1 MIKTDLANSKV
12 LLLGYTGYIGATLA
26 KVLVEKNIEVICPI
40 RSKKPIKKLENIVFV
55 DMSQIES
62 FLETSKK
69 KPTTV
74 ISCIASRKGGIFDAW
89 NVEYTLNKFFLNL
102 CKRVGIK
109 RFILLSA
116 ICVQKP
122 TLEFQKAKL
131 AFEDLLKNSTLD
143 FEIIRPTAFFKSLS
157 GQIDRVKKGKSF
169 LVFGNGELT
178 TCKPISARDLSE
190 FIIQFVIRTKTEN
203 KIHIIGGPGPPIS
216 PKNQAEL
223 LFELCKKEK
232 KIAYISPK
240 LFLIIVHVLMPLSIF
255 SKKIQD
261 IREFLKIAHYYATES
276 MLLWDDRSHSYSANK
291 TPEYGK
297 DTLKEY
303 YKKILKSDVIYKEL
317 KDQKLF

>member
-1 MIKTDLANSKV
+1 MGTNLANTKV

-26 KVLVEKNIEVICPI
+26 KVLLEKNIQVVCPV
-40 RSKKPIKKLENIVFV
+40 RNKKPHKKKENIVFV
-55 DMSQIES
+55 EMSQIES
-62 FLETSKK
+62 FLKTSKV

-74 ISCIASRKGGIFDAW
+74 ISCIASRKGGVTDSW
-89 NVEYTLNKFFLNL
+89 DVEYTLNKFFLNL
-102 CKRVGIK
+102 CKRVGIN

-131 AFEDLLKNSTLD
+131 AFENQLKHSTLEY
-143 FEIIRPTAFFKSLS
+143 EIIRPTAFFKSLS

-190 FIIQFVIRTKTEN
+190 FIIRFILRKRAEN
-203 KIHIIGGPGPPIS
+203 KIHLVGGPGPPIS
-216 PKNQAEL
+216 PKNQAEI
-223 LFELCKKEK
+223 LFKLSKNEK
-232 KIAYISPK
+232 KITHISPK
-240 LFLIIVHVLMPLSIF
+240 LFLVIIYVLMPLSKI

-261 IREFLKIAHYYATES
+261 FREFLKIAYYYATES
-276 MLLWDDRSHSYSANK
+276 MLFWDEKNHAYSSDK

-297 DTLKEY
+297 DTLEDY
-303 YKKILKSDVIYKEL
+303 YKKILDKDIVYKEL

>member
-1 MIKTDLANSKV
+1 MGTNFANTKV

-26 KVLVEKNIEVICPI
+26 KVLLEKNIQVVCPV
-40 RSKKPIKKLENIVFV
+40 RNKKPHKKKENIVFV
-55 DMSQIES
+55 EMSQIES
-62 FLETSKK
+62 FLKTSKV

-74 ISCIASRKGGIFDAW
+74 ISCIASRKGGVTDSW
-89 NVEYTLNKFFLNL
+89 DVEYTLNKFFLNL
-102 CKRVGIK
+102 CKRVGIN

-131 AFEDLLKNSTLD
+131 AFENLLKHSTLEY
-143 FEIIRPTAFFKSLS
+143 EIIRPTAFFKSLS

-190 FIIQFVIRTKTEN
+190 FIIGFVLRKRAEN
-203 KIHIIGGPGPPIS
+203 KIHLVGGPGPPIS
-216 PKNQAEL
+216 PKNQAEI
-223 LFELCKKEK
+223 LFKLSKNEK
-232 KIAYISPK
+232 KITHISPK
-240 LFLIIVHVLMPLSIF
+240 LFLVIIYVLMPLSKI

-261 IREFLKIAHYYATES
+261 FREFLKIAYYYATES
-276 MLLWDDRSHSYSANK
+276 MLFWDEKNHAYSSDK

-297 DTLKEY
+297 DTLEDY
-303 YKKILKSDVIYKEL
+303 YKKILDKDIVYKEL

>member
-1 MIKTDLANSKV
+1 MGTNLANTKV

-26 KVLVEKNIEVICPI
+26 KVLLEKNIQVVCPV
-40 RSKKPIKKLENIVFV
+40 RNKKPPKKNENIVFV

-62 FLETSKK
+62 FLETSKV

-74 ISCIASRKGGIFDAW
+74 ISCIASRKGGVTDSW
-89 NVEYTLNKFFLNL
+89 DVEYTLNKFFLNL
-102 CKRVGIK
+102 CKRAGIN

-131 AFEDLLKNSTLD
+131 AFETLLKNSTLEY
-143 FEIIRPTAFFKSLS
+143 EIIRPTAFFKSLS

-190 FIIQFVIRTKTEN
+190 FIIAFVLRKRAEN
-203 KIHIIGGPGPPIS
+203 KIHLVGGPGPPIS

-223 LFELCKKEK
+223 LFKLSKNEK
-232 KIAYISPK
+232 KITHISPK
-240 LFLIIVHVLMPLSIF
+240 LFLVIIYVLMPLSKI
-255 SKKIQD
+255 SKQIQD
-261 IREFLKIAHYYATES
+261 FREFLKIAYYYATES
-276 MLLWDDRSHSYSANK
+276 MLFWDEKNHAYSSKK
-291 TPEYGK
+291 TPEFGK
-297 DTLKEY
+297 DTLEDY
-303 YKKILKSDVIYKEL
+303 YKKILDKDIVYKEL

>member
-1 MIKTDLANSKV
+1 M
-12 LLLGYTGYIGATLA
+12 LGYTGYIGTTLA
-26 KVLVEKNIEVICPI
+26 KVLLEKNIQVVCPV
-40 RSKKPIKKLENIVFV
+40 RNEKPFKKKENIVFV

-62 FLETSKK
+62 FLETSKV

-74 ISCIASRKGGIFDAW
+74 ISCIASRKGGVTDSW
-89 NVEYTLNKFFLNL
+89 DVEYTLNKFFLNL
-102 CKRVGIK
+102 CKRVGIN

-131 AFEDLLKNSTLD
+131 AFEALLKNSTLEY
-143 FEIIRPTAFFKSLS
+143 EIIRPTAFFKSLS

-190 FIIQFVIRTKTEN
+190 FIIGFVLRKRAEN
-203 KIHIIGGPGPPIS
+203 KIHLVGGPGPPIS

-223 LFELCKKEK
+223 LFKLSKNEK
-232 KIAYISPK
+232 KITHISPN
-240 LFLIIVHVLMPLSIF
+240 LFLVIIHVLMPLSKI

-261 IREFLKIAHYYATES
+261 FREFLKIAYYYATES
-276 MLLWDDRSHSYSANK
+276 MLFWDEKNRAYSSEK
-291 TPEYGK
+291 TPEFGK
-297 DTLKEY
+297 DTLEDY
-303 YKKILKSDVIYKEL
+303 YKKILDKDIVYKEL
-317 KDQKLF
+317 EDQKLF

>member
-1 MIKTDLANSKV
+1 METNLANTKV

-26 KVLVEKNIEVICPI
+26 KVLLEKNIQVVCPV
-40 RSKKPIKKLENIVFV
+40 RNKKPHKKKENIVFV
-55 DMSQIES
+55 EMSQIES
-62 FLETSKK
+62 FLKTSKV

-74 ISCIASRKGGIFDAW
+74 ISCIASRKGGVTDSW
-89 NVEYTLNKFFLNL
+89 DVEYTLNKFFLHL
-102 CKRVGIK
+102 CKRVGIN

-131 AFEDLLKNSTLD
+131 AFENQLKHSTLEY
-143 FEIIRPTAFFKSLS
+143 EIIRPTAFFKSLS

-190 FIIQFVIRTKTEN
+190 FIIGFILRKRAEN
-203 KIHIIGGPGPPIS
+203 KIHLVGGPGPPIS
-216 PKNQAEL
+216 PKNQAEI
-223 LFELCKKEK
+223 LFKLSKNEK
-232 KIAYISPK
+232 KITHISPK
-240 LFLIIVHVLMPLSIF
+240 LFLVIIYVLMPLSKI

-261 IREFLKIAHYYATES
+261 FREFLKIAYYYATES
-276 MLLWDDRSHSYSANK
+276 MLFWDEKNHAYSSDK
-291 TPEYGK
+291 TPEFGK
-297 DTLKEY
+297 DTLEDY
-303 YKKILKSDVIYKEL
+303 YKKILDKDIVYKEL

>member
-1 MIKTDLANSKV
+1 MGTNLANTKV

-26 KVLVEKNIEVICPI
+26 KVLLEKNIQVVCPV
-40 RSKKPIKKLENIVFV
+40 RNKKPHKKKENIVFV
-55 DMSQIES
+55 EMSQIES
-62 FLETSKK
+62 FLKTSKV

-74 ISCIASRKGGIFDAW
+74 ISCIASRKGGVTDSW
-89 NVEYTLNKFFLNL
+89 DVEYTLNKFFLNL
-102 CKRVGIK
+102 CKRVGIN

-131 AFEDLLKNSTLD
+131 AFENLLKHSTLEY
-143 FEIIRPTAFFKSLS
+143 EIIRPTAFFKSLS

-190 FIIQFVIRTKTEN
+190 FIIGFVLRKRAEN
-203 KIHIIGGPGPPIS
+203 KIHLVGGPGPPIS

-223 LFELCKKEK
+223 LFKLSKNEK
-232 KIAYISPK
+232 KITHISPN
-240 LFLIIVHVLMPLSIF
+240 LFLVIIYVLMPLSKI

-261 IREFLKIAHYYATES
+261 FREFLKIAYYYATES
-276 MLLWDDRSHSYSANK
+276 MLFWDEKNHAYSSDK
-291 TPEYGK
+291 TPEFGK
-297 DTLKEY
+297 DTLEDY
-303 YKKILKSDVIYKEL
+303 YKKILDKDIVYKEL